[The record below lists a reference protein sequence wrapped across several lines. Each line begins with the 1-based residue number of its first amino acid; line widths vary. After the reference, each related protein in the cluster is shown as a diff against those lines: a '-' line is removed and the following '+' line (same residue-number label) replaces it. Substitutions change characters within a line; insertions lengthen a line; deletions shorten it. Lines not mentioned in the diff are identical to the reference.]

1 MGEACLYLNI
11 SFQVFGIKQILLS
24 QEKKIRI
31 KWFWFDT
38 QISQLSLT
46 LLFKKPTFQVEEKAD
61 KVKEV
66 SERRWRVS
74 TK

>member
-11 SFQVFGIKQILLS
+11 SLQIFGIKQTLLS
-24 QEKKIRI
+24 QEKKTIT

-38 QISQLSLT
+38 QISQSSLT
-46 LLFKKPTFQVEEKAD
+46 LVFRKPTFQVEGKAD

-66 SERRWRVS
+66 REWCWKAS

>member
-31 KWFWFDT
+31 QWFWFAT
-38 QISQLSLT
+38 QISQSSLT
-46 LLFKKPTFQVEEKAD
+46 LVFKKPTFQVEEKAD

-66 SERRWRVS
+66 SERCWRVS